1 MTRWTGIASTR
12 TWPSGSATRTTRFW
26 CSRSFE
32 AARPSRV
39 LDVGFGA
46 GRRVVYLARSGY
58 RVHGIDV
65 SEQGKEYVERLLA
78 AGGLTTEPGGQPGTT
93 IADWRGL
100 RGQHVRRRRVD
111 AKVGQADQDQV
122 RAEAPVESLG
132 AVALAVK
139 RPAGPMVQD
148 RLQRAAV
155 VQLDPRVQA
164 PFVLVGP
171 INGHHMLASSP
182 EGLVAGPASQVG
194 DGEPG
199 GVGHRV
205 TAMPIREGR
214 GPRPPDGR
222 AGPAV

>member
-1 MTRWTGIASTR
+1 MWGLARVAVSSIGPAAVTGFMASTS
-12 TWPSGSATRTTRFW
+12 PSRERSMWSA
-26 CSRSFE
+26 CSPQE
-32 AARPSRV
+32 ASRPSRV
-39 LDVGFGA
+39 AACRQGHPGPGCYGG
-46 GRRVVYLARSGY
+46 GRS
-58 RVHGIDV
+58 
-65 SEQGKEYVERLLA
+65 LL
-78 AGGLTTEPGGQPGTT
+78 GCLRPDSQTEPPS
-93 IADWRGL
+93 I
-100 RGQHVRRRRVD
+100 V
-111 AKVGQADQDQV
+111 
-122 RAEAPVESLG
+122 
-132 AVALAVK
+132 AVL
-139 RPAGPMVQD
+139 
-148 RLQRAAV
+148 

>member
-58 RVHGIDV
+58 RVNGIDV
-65 SEQGKEYVERLLA
+65 SEQGKEYV
-78 AGGLTTEPGGQPGTT
+78 
-93 IADWRGL
+93 D
-100 RGQHVRRRRVD
+100 
-111 AKVGQADQDQV
+111 
-122 RAEAPVESLG
+122 
-132 AVALAVK
+132 
-139 RPAGPMVQD
+139 
-148 RLQRAAV
+148 
-155 VQLDPRVQA
+155 
-164 PFVLVGP
+164 
-171 INGHHMLASSP
+171 HMLASSP

>member
-78 AGGLTTEPGGQPGTT
+78 AGGLTTEPGGRVPSRTSGSGLLWRWTLT
-93 IADWRGL
+93 VGMLASGFAD
-100 RGQHVRRRRVD
+100 
-111 AKVGQADQDQV
+111 
-122 RAEAPVESLG
+122 
-132 AVALAVK
+132 
-139 RPAGPMVQD
+139 
-148 RLQRAAV
+148 RAAV
-155 VQLDPRVQA
+155 D
-164 PFVLVGP
+164 
-171 INGHHMLASSP
+171 S
-182 EGLVAGPASQVG
+182 
-194 DGEPG
+194 
-199 GVGHRV
+199 
-205 TAMPIREGR
+205 R
-214 GPRPPDGR
+214 GPRR
-222 AGPAV
+222 RLR